1 VRWVKTLFWIVA
13 IYLGVLFFVQNQSE
27 VTLHFVFPWENY
39 QWFEIP
45 EVPLPLFLVVLCSI
59 FLGILIGGVG
69 DIYRRFQLKKMVRQ
83 NQKTI
88 DKLEKEIQSL
98 RGPGLDQ
105 PSYLKKEV

>member
-1 VRWVKTLFWIVA
+1 MRWVKTLFWIVA
-13 IYLGVLFFVQNQSE
+13 FCLGVPFFVQNRSE

-45 EVPLPLFLVVLCSI
+45 EIPLPLFLVVLFSI
-59 FLGILIGGVG
+59 LLGILIGGVG
-69 DIYRRFQLKKMVRQ
+69 DMYRRFQLRKMVRQ

-105 PSYLKKEV
+105 PSYLKKEE